1 MIPEG
6 GKEERLLGWSLF
18 LTDDWRLR
26 RVEALEK
33 VCSGILCRV
42 EYYHNMWVMMTR
54 GDGGAGGVDDRN
66 VTSVR
71 YSIKI
76 HISV

>member
-1 MIPEG
+1 
-6 GKEERLLGWSLF
+6 
-18 LTDDWRLR
+18 
-26 RVEALEK
+26 
-33 VCSGILCRV
+33 
-42 EYYHNMWVMMTR
+42 MWVMMTR
-54 GDGGAGGVDDRN
+54 GGGGAGGVDDRN